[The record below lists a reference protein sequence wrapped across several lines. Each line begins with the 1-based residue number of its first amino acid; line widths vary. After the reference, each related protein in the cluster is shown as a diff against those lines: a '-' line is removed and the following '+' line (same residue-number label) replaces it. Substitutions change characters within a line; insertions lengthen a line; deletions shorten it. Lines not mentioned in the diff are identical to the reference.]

1 MIYGII
7 ITYHKRRR
15 RKMDR
20 NNMDTNKLS
29 FESVLSVAV
38 KIPGVKINR
47 DEFLKS
53 ELKKYCADSIVDKA
67 ISNTP
72 LQAGIEKKI
81 IDRIAKNCI
90 NYEATKVTAISAVA
104 GIPGGFAMFGTIPAD
119 LAQYVGHVLRVM
131 QKTIYLYGWE
141 SLFNDNGELDDETK
155 SILTVL
161 FGVMFGVQT
170 ATGLLNKILPNLS
183 NAVEKKLLATALTKT
198 TIYPIV
204 KKIAKAIGLKMTRE
218 VFAKGVAKT
227 VPIIGAVVNGGLTF
241 ISFKPMANKF
251 RKYIADLSQN
261 QDSVDSG
268 RIIIEDYEETV

>member
-1 MIYGII
+1 
-7 ITYHKRRR
+7 
-15 RKMDR
+15 
-20 NNMDTNKLS
+20 MDTNKLS

-90 NYEATKVTAISAVA
+90 NYEAIKVTAISAMA

-183 NAVEKKLLATALTKT
+183 NAVEKRLLATALTKT

-268 RIIIEDYEETV
+268 RIIIEDNEETV